1 MEERMEDTVENKV
14 KLIQLII
21 GLQLMLTEKQLTSQH
36 RQEALKNKESKL
48 GQMEYQITNLD
59 YLVLF

>member
-36 RQEALKNKESKL
+36 RQEALKK
-48 GQMEYQITNLD
+48 
-59 YLVLF
+59 

>member
-36 RQEALKNKESKL
+36 RQEVLKNKESKL

>member
-1 MEERMEDTVENKV
+1 MEDTVENKV